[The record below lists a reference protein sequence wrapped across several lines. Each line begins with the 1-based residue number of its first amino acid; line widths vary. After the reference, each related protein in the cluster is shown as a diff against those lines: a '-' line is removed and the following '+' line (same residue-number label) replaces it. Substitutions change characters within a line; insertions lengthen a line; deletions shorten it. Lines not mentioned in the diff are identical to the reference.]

1 MELKE
6 LNIGN
11 IVIKYPIIQGGMG
24 VGISR
29 GKLAG
34 AVSANGGLGVIST
47 AQIGYDEPGFEK
59 DQNKANLSAIRK
71 HILMAKEISGG
82 KPVGVNIMVALKN
95 YKAHVKAA
103 IEAGADIIISGAGLP
118 VHLPEYAS
126 GSACKIAPI
135 VSSAKA
141 AKVILQNWLKKA
153 GRIADFIVV
162 EGPKAGGHLGFKKDQ
177 VDSITNEE
185 YDSEIKQII
194 ETVKEFEDKSSTKIP
209 VIVAGGIFNHN
220 DICHAMSLG
229 ASGVQIASRFVAT
242 DECDADIKYK
252 QAYINAEDKD
262 VIIIDSPVGM
272 PGRAIRNKFTDYIKD
287 NRIKPGKCF
296 NCLEKCNP
304 AEVPYCITKALTDAV
319 CGDTENGLVF
329 AGANVGRIKHIVPVH
344 ELIEE
349 LADVRQV

>member
-1 MELKE
+1 M
-6 LNIGN
+6 
-11 IVIKYPIIQGGMG
+11 
-24 VGISR
+24 
-29 GKLAG
+29 
-34 AVSANGGLGVIST
+34 
-47 AQIGYDEPGFEK
+47 
-59 DQNKANLSAIRK
+59 
-71 HILMAKEISGG
+71 
-82 KPVGVNIMVALKN
+82 
-95 YKAHVKAA
+95 
-103 IEAGADIIISGAGLP
+103 
-118 VHLPEYAS
+118 
-126 GSACKIAPI
+126 
-135 VSSAKA
+135 
-141 AKVILQNWLKKA
+141 
-153 GRIADFIVV
+153 
-162 EGPKAGGHLGFKKDQ
+162 
-177 VDSITNEE
+177 DSITNEE

-262 VIIIDSPVGM
+262 IIIIDSPVGM

-329 AGANVGRIKHIVPVH
+329 AGANVGLIKHIVPVH
-344 ELIEE
+344 ELMEE

>member
-11 IVIKYPIIQGGMG
+11 LVIKYPVIQGGMG

-34 AVSANGGLGVIST
+34 AVSANGGLGIIST

-59 DQNKANLSAIRK
+59 DVNKANLKAIRK
-71 HILMAKEISGG
+71 HILMAKEICGG

-95 YKAHVKAA
+95 YKAHVEAA
-103 IEAGADIIISGAGLP
+103 IKAGADVIISGAGLP

-126 GSACKIAPI
+126 GSSCKIAPI

-153 GRIADFIVV
+153 RRAADFVVV

-177 VDSITNEE
+177 VYSITDEE
-185 YDSEIKQII
+185 FDNEIKKIL
-194 ETVKEFEDKSSTKIP
+194 ETVKEFEEKSNTKIP
-209 VIVAGGIFNHN
+209 VIIAGGIFSHN

-242 DECDADIKYK
+242 DECDADLKYK
-252 QAYINAEDKD
+252 QAYVNATENDI
-262 VIIIDSPVGM
+262 IIIDSPVGM
-272 PGRAIRNKFTDYIKD
+272 PGRAIRNKFTDYIKN
-287 NRIKPGKCF
+287 NRIKPQKCF

-304 AEVPYCITKALTDAV
+304 SEVPYCITKALIDAV

-329 AGANVGRIKHIVPVH
+329 AGANAGRINNIVPVR
-344 ELIEE
+344 ELMEE
-349 LADVRQV
+349 LAGVR